1 MTEPTMTA
9 DTLFARAPDI
19 TASAVDGELVMMD
32 IDSGR
37 YYRLNGVATH
47 VWEALDRPKSAQE
60 LCLTLQAAY
69 DVEWDRCLREVS
81 VLLHDLQ
88 RFGLVTPGASD

>member
-1 MTEPTMTA
+1 MTESPMTA
-9 DTLFARAPDI
+9 DTLFARAPNLM
-19 TASAVDGELVMMD
+19 ANAVDGELVMMD

-37 YYRLNGVATH
+37 YYRLNGVASH

-60 LCLTLQAAY
+60 LCRSLQAAY

-88 RFGLVTPGASD
+88 RLGLVTPGASG